1 MFVTL
6 LQLKG
11 GQYNC
16 FKGLMQV
23 TVTSAKISSRN
34 PSVLTRIGVELQ
46 ERILL
51 LERLLVG
58 GLRLLVVV
66 GVNVSVEYLSRL
78 CAAINGAN

>member
-1 MFVTL
+1 LFVTL

-51 LERLLVG
+51 LDRLLVG
-58 GLRLLVVV
+58 GLRLLV
-66 GVNVSVEYLSRL
+66 GVNVSVEFYASHRVLSL
-78 CAAINGAN
+78 IGV